1 MAKNNKNS
9 ELVLDYFYN
18 YKSQNGY
25 YPSVREICNHMGF
38 SSTSTAFY
46 YLNLLE
52 RQGKIKKGNQKS
64 RALDVICYDDV
75 SNKIPLIG
83 AVAAGTP
90 IFAEENIEDYV
101 DVPNGYFAS
110 NNEELF
116 VLKVKGDSMINAGI
130 LDGDEIVVKKQ
141 DTAENGEIVV
151 ALIDD
156 SATVKRFYKENGFVR
171 LMPEN
176 PLYEPIIEKD
186 VKILGVLSGLIR
198 RYK

>member
-9 ELVLDYFYN
+9 EIILEFLQ
-18 YKSQNGY
+18 KSKNKNGY

-52 RQGKIKKGNQKS
+52 KQGKIKKDNQKS
-64 RALDVICYDDV
+64 RAIDVLDFVDG
-75 SNKIPLIG
+75 NKIPLIG

-101 DVPNGYFAS
+101 DVPNGYFS
-110 NNEELF
+110 NNNDDLF
-116 VLKVKGDSMINAGI
+116 VLKVKGDSMIGAGI

-141 DTAENGEIVV
+141 ATAEDGQIVV

-156 SATVKRFYKENGFVR
+156 SATVKRFYKDNGFVR

-176 PLYEPIIEKD
+176 PIYEPIVVRD

-198 RYK
+198 RY